1 MSLNGG
7 GLVDG
12 DTRKVDPQQLTQM
25 KENLINEINSILK
38 QKVKDNRAGGL
49 PGTSVN
55 DLKDLKQSFD
65 NDLKNNFDG
74 LNDRIK
80 KVEDNLSDIWKKKAN
95 FMETVKMDL
104 SSNINNQERYA
115 QKELSELKRL
125 VDSKFDENSVR
136 QIVSGNSYNLYY

>member
-7 GLVDG
+7 GLIDG

-38 QKVKDNRAGGL
+38 QKVKDNRTGGL

-95 FMETVKMDL
+95 FMESVKTDL

-136 QIVSGNSYNLYY
+136 QIVSGNSYNPFY